1 VKALRIQNGYGSH
14 AFDVFNVVVL
24 GLVSLLTVL
33 PFIHIVVASFTPPEI
48 LAKSDFVLFPSRLSL
63 EGYEYVFSTN
73 VVARSLIVSTFIT
86 IVGTFFSIIMTVL
99 MAYPLAH
106 KTLTGRKVI
115 MLMVIFT
122 IMFNGGLVPTY
133 IIVQKLHLLNTY
145 MSLILPGA
153 ISVFSLVI
161 FKSYFQELPA
171 ELEESARLDGY
182 NDLMILFKIILP
194 SSKPLLATFTVMFG
208 VTYWNTW
215 FSAVLYLN
223 DSKMWPVQ
231 LVLRQV
237 MNSSS
242 QIGDMMESATLIQPK
257 TIQMCV
263 ITIATFPILCAYPFL
278 QKYFSQGMLLG
289 SVKG

>member
-1 VKALRIQNGYGSH
+1 MKVLRSQSRYGSH
-14 AFDVFNVVVL
+14 AFDILNIVVL

-63 EGYEYVFSTN
+63 EGYAYVFSTN
-73 VVARSLIVSTFIT
+73 VVIRSLIVSTFIT
-86 IVGTFFSIIMTVL
+86 IVGTFFSVIMAVL

-106 KTLTGRKVI
+106 KGLTGRKLL

-171 ELEESARLDGY
+171 ELEESAKLDGY

-215 FSAVLYLN
+215 FNAVIYLN
-223 DSKMWPVQ
+223 DPKMWPVQ

-237 MNSSS
+237 MSSSS
-242 QIGDMMESATLIQPK
+242 QIGDMVESASLIQPK